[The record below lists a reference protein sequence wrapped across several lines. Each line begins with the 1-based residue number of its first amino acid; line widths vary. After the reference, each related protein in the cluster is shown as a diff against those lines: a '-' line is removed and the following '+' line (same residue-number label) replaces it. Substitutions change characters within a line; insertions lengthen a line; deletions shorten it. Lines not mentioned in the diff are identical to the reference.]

1 MALHQFLHRDTFR
14 LAMSSDLRCS
24 SSLASCS
31 RCCSHLFSTDV
42 WSDYQGTAEA
52 INKECASL
60 HGVAILSQSLPA
72 SLRDATLTALRG
84 YFAYSH

>member
-1 MALHQFLHRDTFR
+1 VFIQLGVVFAVL
-14 LAMSSDLRCS
+14 LA
-24 SSLASCS
+24 
-31 RCCSHLFSTDV
+31 FVFNDV
-42 WSDYQGTAEA
+42 WADYQSTAEA